1 MDEMNAGSHTYTYRM
16 ATGTASTRARRG
28 RIALD
33 VAIPLLLSAASVLIF
48 EGASI
53 WPDAKV
59 FIYIAGAVLVI
70 ATVALQV
77 VRAVRADRL
86 IETTDDEVND
96 LRIAMKDSI
105 SPVARLLAEMP
116 NLSAGVKRRHVVRV
130 ADKATSVTAYLLL
143 AHIPKVRVNVFV
155 MNVAG
160 NELQHESTSGEGDD
174 PGPFSAG
181 TVAGDIALDW
191 TKAGGDP
198 FIVEDTLTDQ
208 RPGIRAD
215 SRYRS
220 FVSVVIRS
228 GDYSYGMLTV
238 DSPVEGSFSEGS
250 TSVEIAKV
258 VAELLAVGYASAYP
272 GVSAGTSS

>member
-160 NELQHESTSGEGDD
+160 NELQHESTSGEG
-174 PGPFSAG
+174 A
-181 TVAGDIALDW
+181 VAGDITLDW